1 LLEFED
7 EFELEFEELFE
18 DEFELEFE
26 ELFEDE
32 FELEFEE
39 LFEDE
44 LLLLLDNARGRN
56 AGRRRAS
63 VQPSTTSALT
73 PVASRSASAG
83 IAAGAVFIR
92 SPLNCSSVRG
102 SAACAPAAPAMVNA
116 AATVVILIV
125 CFMVYSMR
133 FLTSGLLCADRGG
146 GNAGL
151 RIPFP
156 MM

>member
-1 LLEFED
+1 V
-7 EFELEFEELFE
+7 LEFEELFE

-44 LLLLLDNARGRN
+44 FELEFDELFEDELLLLFDFARGRR

-63 VQPSTTSALT
+63 VQPSTASALT
-73 PVASRSASAG
+73 PVISRSTSAG
-83 IAAGAVFIR
+83 IAAGAVFINW
-92 SPLNCSSVRG
+92 PLNCSGVRC
-102 SAACAPAAPAMVNA
+102 SAACAPAAPAMVIA

-125 CFMVYSMR
+125 YFMVYSMR
-133 FLTSGLLCADRGG
+133 FLTRGR
-146 GNAGL
+146 L
-151 RIPFP
+151 
-156 MM
+156 